1 MLKSKSFN
9 QQRKGRQ
16 PIELSFI
23 LESQGSDTFIHVH
36 VTSPSNT
43 EEYYLL
49 QFLVCISHISKYS
62 LSSK

>member
-16 PIELSFI
+16 PIELYFI
-23 LESQGSDTFIHVH
+23 LESQGSDTYTH

-43 EEYYLL
+43 EEYFILITIYGIY
-49 QFLVCISHISKYS
+49 FTYI
-62 LSSK
+62 

>member
-23 LESQGSDTFIHVH
+23 LESQGSDTYRYIH

-43 EEYYLL
+43 DLEEYLILITIYGIY
-49 QFLVCISHISKYS
+49 FTYI
-62 LSSK
+62 

>member
-16 PIELSFI
+16 PIELFFI
-23 LESQGSDTFIHVH
+23 LESQGSDTYIH

-43 EEYYLL
+43 DLEEYLILITIYGIY
-49 QFLVCISHISKYS
+49 FTYI
-62 LSSK
+62 

>member
-23 LESQGSDTFIHVH
+23 LESQGSDTYIH

-43 EEYYLL
+43 EEYLILITIYGT
-49 QFLVCISHISKYS
+49 CIYFTYI
-62 LSSK
+62 